1 MSVVQLNTQA
11 NTFTSKWL
19 LITKRQANHAST
31 NKHIARIAAHG
42 EGYTKNHAMKKNPMV
57 MRTRA
62 RWGYTEGLI
71 GLTYGNIPSCVTTK
85 GQN

>member
-1 MSVVQLNTQA
+1 MQEYTRTHAHTIYIKMAAYL
-11 NTFTSKWL
+11 
-19 LITKRQANHAST
+19 TKRQTNNAST
-31 NKHIARIAAHG
+31 DKHNTRTAAQG

-62 RWGYTEGLI
+62 RWGYTDGLI
-71 GLTYGNIPSCVTTK
+71 GLTYGDMPSCVTTE